1 MEMSDI
7 VNLILGLYAIS
18 CALGLGIYLCY
29 VINESTKEEVD
40 RKERLVKAI
49 ERISELYDK

>member
-1 MEMSDI
+1 MEMNDI
-7 VNLILGLYAIS
+7 VSLILSLYAIS

-29 VINESTKEEVD
+29 VLNKSSKEEEA

-49 ERISELYDK
+49 ERIIELYDK